1 MYLAKDLG
9 KQLHAS
15 NGPSVSTRQRQPTE
29 LLLLLRNAVRF
40 PRVVKAKKG

>member
-1 MYLAKDLG
+1 LRKTGSFEPSQRLG
-9 KQLHAS
+9 
-15 NGPSVSTRQRQPTE
+15 VTRQRQPTE